1 MAPRFQTF
9 AEARAAF
16 LADRP
21 RHEELG
27 VILRPTV
34 LAYVSE
40 DVRRDPSI
48 AMDAQVDL
56 TTTPNAGVPAM
67 LTTNIDPEVYEIL
80 FSPNKGAEI
89 LGERKKGN
97 WLSLTELFPTV
108 EQAGEVSSYGDFSSN
123 GMSNANTNWTPR
135 QSYLFQTIINYG
147 ERELEMAG
155 LGGVNWVSELQK
167 SSATN
172 LNKFQN
178 LSYFYG
184 IAGLINYGLIN
195 DPLLS
200 AALTP
205 STKLAT
211 GTAWI
216 TNGRI
221 TATANEIYDDI
232 VAMYSQLVS
241 QTQGL
246 VDAETPITLA
256 MSPGSEVA
264 LSATNSFNVNV
275 RDLLKKNY
283 PNIRVITAVQYG
295 AYSTAN
301 PQGNL
306 GGNLVQMIADKVEG
320 QATGYAAF
328 NEKMRSH
335 AIIQD
340 LSSWKQ
346 KQTSGSWGAIIR
358 QPMDISQ
365 MVGV

>member
-1 MAPRFQTF
+1 MAPRFETF

-21 RHEELG
+21 RFEEMG
-27 VILRPTV
+27 VILHPTV

-40 DVRRDPSI
+40 DVRRDPTI

-56 TTTPNAGVPAM
+56 TTVPNAGVPAL
-67 LTTNIDPEVYEIL
+67 LTTNIDPEVYEVL

-97 WLSLTELFPTV
+97 WLSNTELFPMV
-108 EQAGEVSSYGDFSSN
+108 EVAGEVASYGDFENS
-123 GMSNANTNWTPR
+123 GMSNANTNWVPR
-135 QSYLFQTIINYG
+135 QSYLFQTVINYG
-147 ERELEMAG
+147 ERELAMAG
-155 LGGVNWVSELQK
+155 LGGVNWVSTLQK
-167 SSATN
+167 SAANS

-184 IAGLINYGLIN
+184 IGGLINYGLLN
-195 DPLLS
+195 DPD
-200 AALTP
+200 LTP
-205 STKLAT
+205 ATKAAT
-211 GTAWI
+211 PGSGKWI

-232 VAMYSQLVS
+232 VNLYSQLVS

-246 VDAETPITLA
+246 VDAETKITLA
-256 MSPGSEVA
+256 LSPASEVA
-264 LSATNSFNVNV
+264 LSATNNFNVNV

-283 PNIRVITAVQYG
+283 PNIRVVTAVQYG

-306 GGNLVQMIADKVEG
+306 GGELVQMIADSAGG
-320 QATGYAAF
+320 QDTGYAAF
-328 NEKMRSH
+328 NEKMRAH

-346 KQTSGSWGAIIR
+346 KNTSGTWGAIIR
-358 QPMDISQ
+358 QPMDVSQ